1 MTAVVQP
8 KNQHQSQLRIQVS
21 AFFTCLQELFRG
33 PLLPPHPHTSGGKRT
48 TSTRSGDS
56 IAQRPLPMYG
66 ASALQRG
73 KSTHDV
79 LPSFRHY
86 PLTE

>member
-21 AFFTCLQELFRG
+21 AFFTCLQELFAVLCFLRI
-33 PLLPPHPHTSGGKRT
+33 HTSGGKRT